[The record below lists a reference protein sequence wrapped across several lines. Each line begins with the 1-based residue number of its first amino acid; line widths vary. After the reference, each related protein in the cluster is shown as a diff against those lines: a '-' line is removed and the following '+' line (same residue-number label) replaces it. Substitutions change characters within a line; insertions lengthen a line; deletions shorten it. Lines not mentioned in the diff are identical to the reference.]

1 MVLCPGT
8 RKPEW
13 VWNILLVSESN
24 DTFKN
29 VKDRI
34 SILKRE
40 RGQSKG
46 IVRMSLKNL
55 FVHSFIHSPQNNLLN
70 AQSVA
75 CAVLGAVDTVIHKT
89 DTDSEPHKTFCTEK
103 QPLN

>member
-1 MVLCPGT
+1 MAEIPPSVFFKDVLAIYHC
-8 RKPEW
+8 
-13 VWNILLVSESN
+13 
-24 DTFKN
+24 
-29 VKDRI
+29 
-34 SILKRE
+34 LKLRD
-40 RGQSKG
+40 QSKG

>member
-1 MVLCPGT
+1 MVLCLET

-40 RGQSKG
+40 RGQHTSG
-46 IVRMSLKNL
+46 SNWSSWQ
-55 FVHSFIHSPQNNLLN
+55 FEPQNFE
-70 AQSVA
+70 
-75 CAVLGAVDTVIHKT
+75 
-89 DTDSEPHKTFCTEK
+89 SETM
-103 QPLN
+103 